1 MRNVKK
7 LRSRRGLSV
16 VEMLAAVLALT
27 LLCLALG
34 SGLHLAVHSYR
45 VMIAEAETELLL
57 STAADALMDELRF
70 ADPWAELGTDGKLV
84 TYESRR
90 YGPYA
95 SIAIDD
101 DGRLVVKNPTAPEL
115 GHQLLASGVY
125 GKNGVYKLSL
135 LSNGIV
141 YNKDTCLFTFT
152 LRAERTGLASVEQE
166 FTVRCLNGRYES

>member
-1 MRNVKK
+1 MKIVKK

-16 VEMLAAVLALT
+16 IELLAAVLALT

-34 SGLHLAVHSYR
+34 SGLNLAVHSYR

-70 ADPWAELGTDGKLV
+70 ADPWAELGEGGKLAI
-84 TYESRR
+84 YESQR

-95 SIAIDD
+95 SIAIDG

-125 GKNGVYKLSL
+125 GKDGSYELAL
-135 LSNGIV
+135 LDDGIT
-141 YNKDTCLFTFT
+141 YDPATHLFTFT
-152 LRAERTGLASVEQE
+152 LQAKQGDLASAEQE
-166 FTVRCLNGRYES
+166 FTVRCLNGGHET